1 MRRISFTT
9 GSPTKLSGETDDN
22 DEDELEVADATC
34 RAGTDE
40 YEQTPRLTSEDT
52 WADEAVERP
61 FSHRHRRRRSH
72 LRDNWNKND
81 RRDSW
86 IGRDVM
92 SRC

>member
-1 MRRISFTT
+1 MMMA
-9 GSPTKLSGETDDN
+9 GEAEYDDD
-22 DEDELEVADATC
+22 DEDEFEDVASAIC
-34 RAGTDE
+34 PAGTDGS
-40 YEQTPRLTSEDT
+40 EQKPRPTAVDT
-52 WADEAVERP
+52 LVDEAVETP
-61 FSHRHRRRRSH
+61 SRRCRH

>member
-1 MRRISFTT
+1 MMMA
-9 GSPTKLSGETDDN
+9 GEADDN

-34 RAGTDE
+34 PAGTDGSE
-40 YEQTPRLTSEDT
+40 PTPLPTAEDT
-52 WADEAVERP
+52 RVDEAVERP
-61 FSHRHRRRRSH
+61 SSHLRHRRRRRH

>member
-1 MRRISFTT
+1 MMA
-9 GSPTKLSGETDDN
+9 GETDDN

-34 RAGTDE
+34 RAGTGE
-40 YEQTPRLTSEDT
+40 YEQTPRLTAEDT
-52 WADEAVERP
+52 REDEAVERP
-61 FSHRHRRRRSH
+61 LSHRHRHRRRH

>member
-1 MRRISFTT
+1 MMMA
-9 GSPTKLSGETDDN
+9 GEADDN
-22 DEDELEVADATC
+22 DEDELEEVADATC
-34 RAGTDE
+34 PAGTDGSE
-40 YEQTPRLTSEDT
+40 PTPRPTAEDT
-52 WADEAVERP
+52 RVDEAVERP
-61 FSHRHRRRRSH
+61 SSHRHRRHHRH

>member
-1 MRRISFTT
+1 MMMA
-9 GSPTKLSGETDDN
+9 GEADDN
-22 DEDELEVADATC
+22 DEDELEVANATC

-40 YEQTPRLTSEDT
+40 YERTPPPTAGDT
-52 WADEAVERP
+52 RADEAVERP
-61 FSHRHRRRRSH
+61 SSPRHRHRRRH

>member
-1 MRRISFTT
+1 MMMA
-9 GSPTKLSGETDDN
+9 GEADDN
-22 DEDELEVADATC
+22 DEDELEVADDATC
-34 RAGTDE
+34 PAGSDE
-40 YEQTPRLTSEDT
+40 YEQTPRPTAEDT
-52 WADEAVERP
+52 RADEAVERP
-61 FSHRHRRRRSH
+61 SSHRPRRRRRH